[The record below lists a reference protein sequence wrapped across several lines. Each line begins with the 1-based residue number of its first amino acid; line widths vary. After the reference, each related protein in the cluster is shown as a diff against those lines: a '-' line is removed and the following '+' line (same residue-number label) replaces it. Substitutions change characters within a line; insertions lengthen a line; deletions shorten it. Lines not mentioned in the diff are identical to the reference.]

1 MVSIVIS
8 IHVIVCVAMCII
20 ILLQQGKGAEVGA
33 VFGGSS
39 QTVFGASGAGN
50 ALTKATWAFAIIF
63 FASLDFPGARV
74 VAARDRQYFRRR
86 PVFVGAGGHRDAG
99 VEAGAQ
105 ERGSRGACYG
115 GSQSRRCS
123 DAVVDKVVAVIFAT
137 APERSD
143 PRPRSGAVRMTR
155 GWWNGRH
162 ASLRGWW

>member
-1 MVSIVIS
+1 MVSIVVS

-50 ALTKATWAFAIIF
+50 ALTKATWALAIIF
-63 FASLDFPGARV
+63 FASSIFLALASARRV
-74 VAARDRQYFRRR
+74 TGSIFDQ
-86 PVFVGAGGHRDAG
+86 PVFVGARERDAG

-105 ERGSRGACYG
+105 ERESCGARSCRQRPCR
-115 GSQSRRCS
+115 SL
-123 DAVVDKVVAVIFAT
+123 DA
-137 APERSD
+137 APSNR
-143 PRPRSGAVRMTR
+143 AMR

>member
-63 FASLDFPGARV
+63 FATSIFLALASARRV
-74 VAARDRQYFRRR
+74 TGSIFDRPFSSAPASSVMPPASKLAPKNAAA
-86 PVFVGAGGHRDAG
+86 PAAPAPAGHNPAGAG
-99 VEAGAQ
+99 
-105 ERGSRGACYG
+105 
-115 GSQSRRCS
+115 
-123 DAVVDKVVAVIFAT
+123 T
-137 APERSD
+137 P
-143 PRPRSGAVRMTR
+143 
-155 GWWNGRH
+155 
-162 ASLRGWW
+162 ASTK